1 MRQGGVRAP
10 AHGSW
15 GWLWRFARYPSRMLY
30 LASQSPRRRE
40 LLARLGLEFDVID
53 VDIPEHPG
61 ADEAPEDY
69 VRRVAREKAGAGLLQ
84 VSSRPG
90 AQVLAADTEVVLDGR
105 IYGKPV
111 DVADAAA
118 MLRSLAGRTHRV
130 LSAVC
135 LLDAGREL
143 ETLSVSE
150 VAFGALDDDLLA
162 AYLAGGEWRGKAG
175 AYGIQG
181 AAQAFIAHLSGSH
194 SGVMGLPLYETGTL
208 LRGFGLA
215 LPLVDLRSAA

>member
-1 MRQGGVRAP
+1 
-10 AHGSW
+10 
-15 GWLWRFARYPSRMLY
+15 MLY

-40 LLARLGLEFDVID
+40 LLARLGLAFDVID

-61 ADEAPEDY
+61 PGEAAEDY

-90 AQVLAADTEVVLDGR
+90 ARVLAADTEVVLDGR
-105 IYGKPV
+105 IYGKPA
-111 DVADAAA
+111 DATDAAA

-130 LSAVC
+130 LSAVY
-135 LLDAGREL
+135 LVDAGREA
-143 ETLSVSE
+143 EALSVSE
-150 VAFGALDDDLLA
+150 VSVGALDEELLA

-181 AAQAFIAHLSGSH
+181 AAQVFIAHLSGSH
-194 SGVMGLPLYETGTL
+194 SGVMGLPLYETAGL

-215 LPLVDLRSAA
+215 PTLTDARGAA